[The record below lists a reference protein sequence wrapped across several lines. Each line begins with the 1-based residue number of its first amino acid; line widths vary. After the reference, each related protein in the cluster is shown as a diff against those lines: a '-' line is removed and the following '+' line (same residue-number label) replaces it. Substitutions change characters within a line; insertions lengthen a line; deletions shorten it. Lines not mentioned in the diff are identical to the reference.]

1 MIYLRRVIERRSRD
15 DYIELKADYMR
26 QVVPDF
32 CRVVTLLLENVI
44 QRDHYEQGTK
54 SYGYRLVDE
63 GYRCATHR
71 LIPITDARLRKRLSD
86 HRKRQANT
94 ALHRWLRK
102 QLDRIS
108 LGDIDEAFLRTVAVR
123 QTLENGGAVEDKIKA
138 YAEALDLIQRQ
149 AWYWESG
156 DKFGYRVFHNVS
168 GLKRELRRFLRVHG
182 QPLVEIDIKGS
193 QLLFLALEMKRRHLP
208 CGDFLERCQ
217 GDVYQYVADHARTTR
232 AKVKQ
237 AITQRALFAPND
249 HRCQRSRIKRAFDR
263 LFPEV
268 AGYIQECKDGDHRE
282 LAKQLQ
288 RAESGFMLR
297 TVCNRLRLERPDLF
311 VVTIHDSILCL
322 PNDAEYIRGVMLDEF
337 GKHGVQPRLEIKAMD
352 D

>member
-1 MIYLRRVIERRSRD
+1 
-15 DYIELKADYMR
+15 
-26 QVVPDF
+26 
-32 CRVVTLLLENVI
+32 
-44 QRDHYEQGTK
+44 
-54 SYGYRLVDE
+54 
-63 GYRCATHR
+63 
-71 LIPITDARLRKRLSD
+71 
-86 HRKRQANT
+86 
-94 ALHRWLRK
+94 
-102 QLDRIS
+102 
-108 LGDIDEAFLRTVAVR
+108 
-123 QTLENGGAVEDKIKA
+123 
-138 YAEALDLIQRQ
+138 
-149 AWYWESG
+149 
-156 DKFGYRVFHNVS
+156 
-168 GLKRELRRFLRVHG
+168 
-182 QPLVEIDIKGS
+182 
-193 QLLFLALEMKRRHLP
+193 MKRRHLP

-237 AITQRALFAPND
+237 ANTQRALFAPND

>member
-1 MIYLRRVIERRSRD
+1 M
-15 DYIELKADYMR
+15 
-26 QVVPDF
+26 Q
-32 CRVVTLLLENVI
+32 
-44 QRDHYEQGTK
+44 
-54 SYGYRLVDE
+54 
-63 GYRCATHR
+63 
-71 LIPITDARLRKRLSD
+71 
-86 HRKRQANT
+86 
-94 ALHRWLRK
+94 RWLRK
-102 QLDRIS
+102 QLARIS

-237 AITQRALFAPND
+237 ANTQRALFAPND